1 MEERDGRGGFSQS
14 TIYESRESDG
24 LFEHTDRKGLSGTR
38 SVGDSEHRDSLSDV
52 IEDKYEK
59 YF

>member
-1 MEERDGRGGFSQS
+1 MEERDGRGGLSGS
-14 TIYESRESDG
+14 TIHEGKESDG
-24 LFEHTDRKGLSGTR
+24 LPEHTDGEGLSGTR

-52 IEDKYEK
+52 IEDKYKK